1 MQNQSSLQESTEIR
15 SYFLRKIGDN
25 ENYFCITET
34 FIFDTKREACYP
46 AKYSRKGT
54 QRLNIVNQNQEI
66 LSKIEYEK
74 VKEDTLSRKKLIYR
88 YVCSFLKLQG
98 LKNKD
103 YECFLLSDVENESD
117 IKKNRK

>member
-1 MQNQSSLQESTEIR
+1 MQNQSSLQESVEIR

-34 FIFDTKREACYP
+34 FIFDTKRAARVYP

-54 QRLNIVNQNQEI
+54 QRLCIVNQNQDV
-66 LSKIEYEK
+66 LSQIEYK
-74 VKEDTLSRKKLIYR
+74 NVFEDTLSRKKLIYR

-103 YECFLLSDVENESD
+103 YECFLAQEV
-117 IKKNRK
+117 

>member
-34 FIFDTKREACYP
+34 FIFDTKRGARVYP
-46 AKYSRKGT
+46 AKYSRQGT
-54 QRLNIVNQNQEI
+54 QRLCIVNQNQDV
-66 LSKIEYEK
+66 LSQIEYRNIF
-74 VKEDTLSRKKLIYR
+74 EDTLSRKTLIYR

-98 LKNKD
+98 LKKQRLRM
-103 YECFLLSDVENESD
+103 FF
-117 IKKNRK
+117 IG

>member
-1 MQNQSSLQESTEIR
+1 MASQALIR
-15 SYFLRKIGDN
+15 EKYELALKRIRDFHLRKIGDN

-34 FIFDTKREACYP
+34 FIFDTKRGARIYP
-46 AKYSRKGT
+46 AKYSREGT
-54 QRLNIVNQNQEI
+54 QRLCIVNQNQEI

-74 VKEDTLSRKKLIYR
+74 VKEDTLSRKTLIYR

-103 YECFLLSDVENESD
+103 YECFLLADVEKE
-117 IKKNRK
+117 